1 MERCSY
7 QEELTVKLAPPGA
20 GQQPQK
26 ELLLMSLRGE
36 KSEMEERDSVER
48 RKVQEK
54 KRRAMGE
61 EGQVGEVQ

>member
-1 MERCSY
+1 M
-7 QEELTVKLAPPGA
+7 APPGA